1 MQHMAKETDQHQ
13 SQNAIK
19 RAFVGIALLMLS
31 IATGMAIGGEVGQFM
46 TASIEVVPFLVLA
59 VLTYITNGKMW
70 VKVLTLAWLALV
82 LAGFAGFTIM
92 WSIVA
97 LLEPASVQS
106 MVAETNGSASASP
119 SPPQFL
125 PGSGNT
131 LLITIVLLGVAGLAG
146 LPGFLPGVRRW
157 LGRFI
162 PLNPDS
168 FVHMAALV
176 TIVSVSLMACV
187 PLVTLGNP
195 PVLSDNAL
203 LLFTESGGQDA
214 ATVNFQ
220 AYTMIWM
227 IIGSLLCVGL
237 GVRRT
242 LRETL
247 LRLGVV
253 RPTIKH
259 IIIGIALAPVLVL
272 AAEWLGDGINWLWLK
287 MGWTV
292 TNEQAL
298 EIVFGTA
305 LTPVGALVAAVSAG
319 VGEELAVRGVLQPR
333 MGIVLSNLFFAS
345 MHALQYNWDGFL
357 VVFLLGAVFAVLRQ
371 RTNTTTCAITHG
383 LYDLILFA
391 MLL

>member
-1 MQHMAKETDQHQ
+1 MEPMTEKTEQHEHQ
-13 SQNAIK
+13 SQSAIK
-19 RAFVGIALLMLS
+19 RAFVGIALLMLF
-31 IATGMAIGGEVGQFM
+31 IATGIAIGGEVGQFM
-46 TASIEVVPFLVLA
+46 SASIEVVPFLVLA
-59 VLTYITNGKMW
+59 VLAYVTNGKLW
-70 VKVLTLAWLALV
+70 VKVLTLVWLALV
-82 LAGFAGFTIM
+82 LVGFAGFTM
-92 WSIVA
+92 SWSIVA
-97 LLEPASVQS
+97 VLEPASIQS
-106 MVAETNGSASASP
+106 MVAETPSSTAP
-119 SPPQFL
+119 SPPQFI
-125 PGSGNT
+125 PGSRST
-131 LLITIVLLGVAGLAG
+131 MLLTVLLLGVTGLAG
-146 LPGFLPGVRRW
+146 VPGFLPGVRRW
-157 LGRFI
+157 LSRFI
-162 PLNPDS
+162 PLNPNS

-187 PLVTLGNP
+187 PLIVLGNP
-195 PVLSDNAL
+195 PVLSANSL
-203 LLFTESGGQDA
+203 TLFTESGGQGA
-214 ATVNFQ
+214 VTVNFQ

-227 IIGSLLCVGL
+227 IIGSMLCVGL

-253 RPTIKH
+253 RPTMTH
-259 IIIGIALAPVLVL
+259 IIIGIVLAPVLVL
-272 AAEWLGDGINWLWLK
+272 AAEWLGDGITWLWLK

-292 TNEQAL
+292 TDEQAL
-298 EIVFGTA
+298 EVVFGTA

-333 MGIVLSNLFFAS
+333 LGIVLSNLFFSS

-383 LYDLILFA
+383 VYDLILFA